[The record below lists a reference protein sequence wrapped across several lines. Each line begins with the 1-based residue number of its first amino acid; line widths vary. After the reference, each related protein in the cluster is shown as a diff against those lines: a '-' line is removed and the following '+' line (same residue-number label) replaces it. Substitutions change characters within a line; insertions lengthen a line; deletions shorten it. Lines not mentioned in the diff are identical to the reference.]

1 MRRQKVSIYDGKTA
15 KRTVADEAVLT
26 GWRCHTSNL
35 WHIPLVNCVIT
46 NDNTQTLLL
55 NENLQPQDPRY
66 HLPTTVH
73 ILEQINVFTEAP
85 NDTTNNVYE
94 LPSIERAVRYLL
106 GAAGFPT
113 KTT

>member
-1 MRRQKVSIYDGKTA
+1 M
-15 KRTVADEAVLT
+15 
-26 GWRCHTSNL
+26 WRF
-35 WHIPLVNCVIT
+35 PLQDSVIT
-46 NDNTQTLLL
+46 NANTQTLLL

-66 HLPTTVH
+66 HLPTTAH
-73 ILEQINVFTEAP
+73 ILERINVFTEAP